1 MAFRVLLVEDAE
13 RDIEDIHSY
22 IALSDSP
29 DRADR
34 VLDALEELCDNLA
47 ERPARGLAEL
57 PARGNVPKELRDLGI
72 TQYREVH
79 HAPYRVIY
87 QVLGDEV
94 VIHCVL
100 DGRRDMESLLQRR
113 LLR

>member
-29 DRADR
+29 ERADR
-34 VLDALEELCDNLA
+34 VLDALEELCDS
-47 ERPARGLAEL
+47 LAEL
-57 PARGNVPKELRDLGI
+57 PARGNVPRELRDLGI

-87 QVLGDEV
+87 QILGDEV

>member
-22 IALSDSP
+22 IALDDSP
-29 DRADR
+29 ERADR
-34 VLDALEELCDNLA
+34 VLDALEELCNS
-47 ERPARGLAEL
+47 PAEL

-87 QVLGDEV
+87 QILGDEV

>member
-13 RDIEDIHSY
+13 RDIDDIHSY

-29 DRADR
+29 ERADR
-34 VLDALEELCDNLA
+34 VLDALEELCDS
-47 ERPARGLAEL
+47 LAEL
-57 PARGNVPKELRDLGI
+57 PGRGNVPKELRDLGI
-72 TQYREVH
+72 TPYREVH
-79 HAPYRVIY
+79 HTPYRVIY

>member
-29 DRADR
+29 ERADR
-34 VLDALEELCDNLA
+34 ILDALEELCN
-47 ERPARGLAEL
+47 GLAEP